1 MNCLN
6 DHILT
11 QIKRKCDEVHFG
23 QSPIFDQVN
32 IEFEGVDY
40 GSCEFVV
47 SVVPSDYEYYDYL
60 LESYNIEDKEIELKT
75 NKIIKQW

>member
-1 MNCLN
+1 MESLIN
-6 DHILT
+6 HILT
-11 QIKRKCDEVHFG
+11 QIKRKCDEVYFG

-47 SVVPSDYEYYDYL
+47 SVVPSNYEYHDYI
-60 LESYNIEDKEIELKT
+60 LESYNIEDKEIEIKT

>member
-1 MNCLN
+1 MNYLN

-11 QIKRKCDEVHFG
+11 QIKRKCDEVYFG
-23 QSPIFDQVN
+23 QSPIYDQVS

-47 SVVPSDYEYYDYL
+47 SVVPSNYEYFDYI
-60 LESYNIEDKEIELKT
+60 LESYNIEDKEIELQT

>member
-1 MNCLN
+1 LI

-11 QIKRKCDEVHFG
+11 MIARKCEQEYFG
-23 QSPIFDQVN
+23 QSPIYSQVG

-47 SVVPSDYEYYDYL
+47 SVVPSNYEYHDYL
-60 LESYNIEDKEIELKT
+60 LESYNIEDKEIELQT

>member
-1 MNCLN
+1 MEYLI

-11 QIKRKCDEVHFG
+11 KIKRKCDEVYFG
-23 QSPIFDQVN
+23 QSPIYDQVG

-47 SVVPSDYEYYDYL
+47 SVVPSNYEYYDYL
-60 LESYNIEDKEIELKT
+60 LESYNIEDKEIELQT